1 MEEREWEELETK
13 EEEDLLFEAL
23 PESSRWDQIP
33 QSRLYRCSG
42 GITASIGPTAPNAND
57 SRRTGSTG

>member
-1 MEEREWEELETK
+1 LETK